1 MTNETNK
8 QLSETKQALSET
20 KQLRGTFDQVIRQIN
35 SEYHETNGW
44 AVVRSANTL
53 VSFTVWVE
61 RSVKQAPPK
70 METLQVNTSETP
82 EKDVVEEVKVESA
95 PNTAVKRSTTK
106 KQSSSEDTTHK
117 DVQLLGETICF
128 YKHQV

>member
-8 QLSETKQALSET
+8 PLAET

-61 RSVKQAPPK
+61 RSVKQAPTVNAVAEQP
-70 METLQVNTSETP
+70 VNTLETP
-82 EKDVVEEVKVESA
+82 EKDAATNVKVATTEVESKV
-95 PNTAVKRSTTK
+95 VKTTPKTTTK
-106 KQSSSEDTTHK
+106 KTTEKK
-117 DVQLLGETICF
+117 DV
-128 YKHQV
+128 

>member
-8 QLSETKQALSET
+8 PLAETKQALAET

-35 SEYHETNGW
+35 ETYNASNGW
-44 AVVRSANTL
+44 AIARTSSVL
-53 VSFTVWVE
+53 VNFSVWLE

-82 EKDVVEEVKVESA
+82 EKDVATEVETKIVKTA
-95 PNTAVKRSTTK
+95 PKTTAKKTTEK
-106 KQSSSEDTTHK
+106 K
-117 DVQLLGETICF
+117 DV
-128 YKHQV
+128 